1 MAANIPAPLKKAGIT
16 PFVVRA
22 TQLEKAKPVIAYWCE
37 YWVVNQILA
46 KQLHSTDDDCLQ
58 FTMALMDKLE
68 QTKAE
73 QAGNDAILD
82 DVAGKA
88 YVEQFAQE
96 TLERALR
103 PLNANKVTQQT
114 AVTFE
119 AAATFFHLVNIWG
132 PADAE
137 TEQKIKYAKWNAARI
152 LRAIKEGKD
161 PNESNP
167 KPQEENEEEQL
178 DPNDPEVQ
186 ALGGLPRTATVED
199 APEEGDKTYL
209 DPKASAISPATVS
222 APTSP
227 PQSAVPPEQVSP
239 IAPPDQPTHDGY
251 FPSAPSGPTT
261 DADDPP
267 LQLPSAPG
275 APGAPSSVGDPD
287 FSIPSPPTA
296 HPGASGAISPPTL
309 PDTPSSFYQQ
319 PQPPVHQPSAPASAP
334 GPGLPPPPQGYTP
347 SQPSAPPAD
356 TFYTQ
361 APRQPTQSS
370 GSPRSPPV
378 PKKPQSLA
386 PSQPASSYSG
396 GPPTNSAYQADDMS
410 IVQAQKH
417 AKWAISAL
425 NFEDVPTAVRELK
438 AALNSLGAA

>member
-1 MAANIPAPLKKAGIT
+1 MAANIPAPLKQAGIT

-68 QTKAE
+68 QTKSE

-82 DVAGKA
+82 DMAGKA
-88 YVEQFAQE
+88 
-96 TLERALR
+96 
-103 PLNANKVTQQT
+103 QT

-132 PADAE
+132 PPDAE
-137 TEQKIKYAKWNAARI
+137 TEQKIKFAKWNAARI

-167 KPQEENEEEQL
+167 KPQEEKAEPQL

-227 PQSAVPPEQVSP
+227 PQSAIAPEQVSP
-239 IAPPDQPTHDGY
+239 IAPPDQPANEGY
-251 FPSAPSGPTT
+251 FPSAPSAPSA
-261 DADDPP
+261 DDDPP

-275 APGAPSSVGDPD
+275 APSSVGDPEL
-287 FSIPSPPTA
+287 SIPSPPTV
-296 HPGASGAISPPTL
+296 HPGSAIPPSGTISPPTL
-309 PDTPSSFYQQ
+309 PDTPQSFYQQ
-319 PQPPVHQPSAPASAP
+319 PQPPIHQPSPLAP
-334 GPGLPPPPQGYTP
+334 GSGLPPLLLRALRPASPARPRRTTFTASQRNPQGRHGHHLRYGRTKLLRQRSRR
-347 SQPSAPPAD
+347 SQRRV
-356 TFYTQ
+356 T
-361 APRQPTQSS
+361 
-370 GSPRSPPV
+370 V
-378 PKKPQSLA
+378 
-386 PSQPASSYSG
+386 
-396 GPPTNSAYQADDMS
+396 
-410 IVQAQKH
+410 AQKH

-438 AALNSLGAA
+438 AALNALGAS

>member
-1 MAANIPAPLKKAGIT
+1 MAANIPAPLKQAGIT

-68 QTKAE
+68 QTKSE

-167 KPQEENEEEQL
+167 KPQEEKAEEQL

-186 ALGGLPRTATVED
+186 ALGGLPRSATVED
-199 APEEGDKTYL
+199 APEEADKNYL

-227 PQSAVPPEQVSP
+227 PHSAIPPEQVSP

-251 FPSAPSGPTT
+251 FPSAPSGS
-261 DADDPP
+261 AGDDPP

-275 APGAPSSVGDPD
+275 APSLSGLERASRAFGGHLTANSAGHAAVLL
-287 FSIPSPPTA
+287 PTA
-296 HPGASGAISPPTL
+296 PA
-309 PDTPSSFYQQ
+309 
-319 PQPPVHQPSAPASAP
+319 PVHQPSAPKAAP
-334 GPGLPPPPQGYTP
+334 GPGLPPPPQNFTP
-347 SQPSAPPAD
+347 SQPSAPPASS
-356 TFYTQ
+356 FYNQ

-370 GSPRSPPV
+370 GPTRSPP
-378 PKKPQSLA
+378 PAQQP
-386 PSQPASSYSG
+386 PASSYSG
-396 GPPTNSAYQADDMS
+396 GPPTNSVYQADDMS

-438 AALNSLGAA
+438 AALNALGAT

>member
-1 MAANIPAPLKKAGIT
+1 MAANIPAPLKQAGIT

-96 TLERALR
+96 TLNRALR

-137 TEQKIKYAKWNAARI
+137 TEQKIKFAKWNAARI

-167 KPQEENEEEQL
+167 KPQEEMPEEQL

-186 ALGGLPRTATVED
+186 ALGGLPRSATVED

-227 PQSAVPPEQVSP
+227 PQSAIPPEQVSP
-239 IAPPDQPTHDGY
+239 IAPPDRPAHDGY
-251 FPSAPSGPTT
+251 FPSAPSGP
-261 DADDPP
+261 ANDDPP
-267 LQLPSAPG
+267 LQLPF

-287 FSIPSPPTA
+287 FSIPSPPTVQ
-296 HPGASGAISPPTL
+296 PGSNSQGPAIPPSGTISPPTL
-309 PDTPSSFYQQ
+309 PDTPQSFYQQ
-319 PQPPVHQPSAPASAP
+319 PQPPVHQPSAPVTAP

-347 SQPSAPPAD
+347 TQPSAPPANI
-356 TFYTQ
+356 FYTQ
-361 APRQPTQSS
+361 PSAPAQQPQ
-370 GSPRSPPV
+370 V
-378 PKKPQSLA
+378 PT

-396 GPPTNSAYQADDMS
+396 GPPTNSVYQADDMS

-438 AALNSLGAA
+438 AALNSLGAS

>member
-58 FTMALMDKLE
+58 FTMTLMDKLE

-167 KPQEENEEEQL
+167 KPQEEDEEEQL

-186 ALGGLPRTATVED
+186 ALGGLPRAATVED

-275 APGAPSSVGDPD
+275 APSSVGDPD

-356 TFYTQ
+356 NFYTQ

-378 PKKPQSLA
+378 PKSPNHSRRR
-386 PSQPASSYSG
+386 SQPRA
-396 GPPTNSAYQADDMS
+396 TVA
-410 IVQAQKH
+410 AQKH

>member
-68 QTKAE
+68 QTKSE

-88 YVEQFAQE
+88 YVESFAQE

-167 KPQEENEEEQL
+167 KPQEEKEEEQL

-186 ALGGLPRTATVED
+186 ALGGLSRSATVED

-227 PQSAVPPEQVSP
+227 PQSAIPPEQVSP
-239 IAPPDQPTHDGY
+239 IAPPDQPAHDGY
-251 FPSAPSGPTT
+251 FPSAPSAPTA

-267 LQLPSAPG
+267 LELPSAPG
-275 APGAPSSVGDPD
+275 APSSAGDPD
-287 FSIPSPPTA
+287 FSIPSPPTVQ
-296 HPGASGAISPPTL
+296 PGASGAISPPAL
-309 PDTPSSFYQQ
+309 PDTPQSFYQQ
-319 PQPPVHQPSAPASAP
+319 PQPPVHQPSAPVPTP
-334 GPGLPPPPQGYTP
+334 GPGLPHPYQVYAP
-347 SQPSAPPAD
+347 PSAPPANN
-356 TFYTQ
+356 FYTQ
-361 APRQPTQSS
+361 APRQPTQPSE
-370 GSPRSPPV
+370 SPRSPPV

-386 PSQPASSYSG
+386 PSQPVSSYSG
-396 GPPTNSAYQADDMS
+396 GPPTNSVYQADDMS
-410 IVQAQKH
+410 MEQAQKH

-438 AALNSLGAA
+438 AALNALGAS